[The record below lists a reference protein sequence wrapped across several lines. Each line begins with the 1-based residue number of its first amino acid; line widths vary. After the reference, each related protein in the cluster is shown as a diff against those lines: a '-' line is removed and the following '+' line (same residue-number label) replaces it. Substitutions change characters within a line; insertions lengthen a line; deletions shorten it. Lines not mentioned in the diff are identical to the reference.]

1 MPTATAGIFAT
12 DCPGLR
18 LHARGKVRDVY
29 DLGDT
34 LLVVATDRMSAFDV
48 VLPTPIPDKGRVLTA
63 LSVFWFEYFGSTVP
77 HHFLTA
83 AMDDFPATAQPY
95 AGQLA
100 GRSMLVKKCDPLPV
114 ECVAR
119 GYLFGSGWKEYQQTG
134 AVSGVALPP
143 GLPLAAPLDPPIFTP
158 ATKAT
163 SGHDENISERQV
175 AELLGADLTKHLKG
189 LTLDIYRRA
198 AEYARTR
205 GLILADT
212 KFEFGRQAGDVLLID
227 EVLTPDSSRY
237 WSLDDYAPGASP
249 PSFDKQFVR
258 DYLEQ
263 VGWNKLP
270 PAPPLPAE
278 VVEGTR
284 ARYLEACRL
293 LTGNELP

>member
-1 MPTATAGIFAT
+1 MPTATESIFAT
-12 DCPGLR
+12 ECPGLR
-18 LHARGKVRDVY
+18 LHARGKVRDIY

-63 LSVFWFEYFGSTVP
+63 LSVFWFEYLGDSVP
-77 HHFLTA
+77 HHFLSA
-83 AMDDFPATAQPY
+83 EVEEFPEPVRRY
-95 AGQLA
+95 ADQLA

-175 AELLGADLTKHLKG
+175 SDLLGAKLTAHLKAV
-189 LTLDIYRRA
+189 TLNIYRRA
-198 AEYARTR
+198 ADYARAR

-212 KFEFGRQAGDVLLID
+212 KFEFGRRDGQVLLID

-237 WSLDDYAPGASP
+237 WSLDDYTPGSSP

-263 VGWNKLP
+263 VGWSKQP
-270 PAPPLPAE
+270 PAPPLPPE

-284 ARYLEACRL
+284 ARYLGAYRL
-293 LTGNELP
+293 LVGKTLP